1 MQSWVEIDVGVC
13 SEEFRSEADMKFQI
27 GGAVLALALI
37 FSSAWAQTD
46 DTKKETHKNT
56 RTVTGCVQKDGDEY
70 QLTAKDGSTWEV
82 KSDSVDLAKHL
93 GHTVTVTGA
102 VSNAALHG
110 AKEDTKAEARE
121 HGVDKSSTE
130 HGHMTVTNLKM
141 VSSSCEK

>member
-1 MQSWVEIDVGVC
+1 
-13 SEEFRSEADMKFQI
+13 MKFKFKI
-27 GGAVLALALI
+27 AGAMLTFALMSCSL
-37 FSSAWAQTD
+37 WAQTNEP
-46 DTKKETHKNT
+46 KKETHKNT

-70 QLTAKDGSTWEV
+70 QVTAKDGSTWGV
-82 KSDSVDLAKHL
+82 KSDSVDLAKHV

-110 AKEDTKAEARE
+110 AKEDTKAEAKE
-121 HGVDKSSTE
+121 HGVGKNSTE

>member
-1 MQSWVEIDVGVC
+1 
-13 SEEFRSEADMKFQI
+13 MKFKI
-27 GGAVLALALI
+27 AGAMLAFALMLG
-37 FSSAWAQTD
+37 SGWAQTD
-46 DTKKETHKNT
+46 ETKKETHKTT

-70 QLTAKDGSTWEV
+70 QLTAKNGSTWEL
-82 KSDSVDLAKHL
+82 KSDRVDLAKHV
-93 GHTVTVTGA
+93 GHTITVTGA

-121 HGVDKSSTE
+121 HGVDKNSTE